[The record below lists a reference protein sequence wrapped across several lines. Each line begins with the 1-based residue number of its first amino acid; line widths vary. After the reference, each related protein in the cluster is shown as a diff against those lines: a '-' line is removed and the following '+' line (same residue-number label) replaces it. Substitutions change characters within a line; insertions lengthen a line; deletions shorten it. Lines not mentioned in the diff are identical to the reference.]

1 MSITQ
6 SNVTQQVQKAAL
18 TALVEVANA
27 GMAASYH
34 SRYDFEVVGH
44 GMRQREPQSA
54 PVHIPAQFKAQY
66 QSVFNSG
73 VFFEMSLTEALLMCF
88 TPEALAL
95 LVRHT
100 YNEYAFW
107 TNLKDV
113 CSSFYSSS
121 QKEQMPFGEKL
132 VQDRLFP
139 AYLTPFGVKTATSN
153 DFHMA
158 RLTDAVRKNNGV
170 FDPNKLP
177 APYAVKLLMSGFLL
191 NVKQEDYA
199 AAPSLMVN
207 PRWQHVIDQ
216 IIADAAKVPSTPA
229 APAPARGILYAQG
242 KITGGVEVE
251 LCDGYSSADLLGLLN
266 SGKARVEVDS
276 VLVPLEAPAEGSMV
290 IATVIN
296 PRPSFLMTNPLAWST
311 EKPADQAVATTADI
325 TEPAS
330 KRLKLSALGKIYG
343 EIEVEATT
351 DRGLNEIAELL
362 TQYRAQIADGSVLLP
377 HAAPAEGMTVIG
389 KILSK
394 QQFPTPVGTVVWS
407 IAG

>member
-1 MSITQ
+1 MSQTQ
-6 SNVTQQVQKAAL
+6 SKLTQQAQKAAL

-44 GMRQREPQSA
+44 GMRQREPESA

-66 QSVFNSG
+66 HSVFNSG
-73 VFFEMSLTEALLMCF
+73 VFYEMSLTEALLMCF

-107 TNLKDV
+107 TNLKDI
-113 CSSFYSSS
+113 CGSFSSGS
-121 QKEQMPFGEKL
+121 QKEQLPFSEKL

-229 APAPARGILYAQG
+229 APAAARGILYAQG
-242 KITGGVEVE
+242 TITGGVEIE
-251 LCDGYSSADLLGLLN
+251 LHDGYTACQVLDLVN
-266 SGKARVEVDS
+266 SGKARIEVDS
-276 VLVPLEAPAEGSMV
+276 VLVPHEAPAEGSMV

-296 PRPSFLMTNPLAWST
+296 PRPSFMAAGPLKWST
-311 EKPADQAVATTADI
+311 EKPDAKPASAAVS
-325 TEPAS
+325 EPAPDA
-330 KRLKLSALGKIYG
+330 KRVKLSALGLIYG

-362 TQYRAQIADGSVLLP
+362 TQYRARIADGSVLLP